1 MMHPMSA
8 ETTLGFAV
16 AAPAQLAPVDAL
28 IRAAFAPYMRRLGRE
43 IADDAYGWFAEAIVK
58 GDIYIALDGSEIVGA
73 IATRRRDAGLELALI
88 GVTPTRQKSGIA
100 SFMIAR
106 IAEVARRRGL
116 RTLSLTTAEMMED
129 RIRLYRRHGF
139 EIVRRGLPEHGKDA
153 HMRVH
158 MERVLAA
165 DA

>member
-1 MMHPMSA
+1 MTHQMSA
-8 ETTLGFAV
+8 ETTLAFAV

-28 IRAAFAPYMRRLGRE
+28 MRLAFTPYVRRLGRE
-43 IADDAYGWFAEAIVK
+43 ITADAYAWFAEAIVK
-58 GDIYIALDGSEIVGA
+58 GDIYIALDRGEIVGA
-73 IATRRRDAGLELALI
+73 IATRPRDADLELALI
-88 GVTPTRQKSGIA
+88 SVSPTRQKSGIA
-100 SFMIAR
+100 SFMVGRVAEIAQS
-106 IAEVARRRGL
+106 RGL

-139 EIVRRGLPEHGKDA
+139 EIVRRGLPDHGKDA

-158 MERVLAA
+158 MERVLVA